1 LTSRDT
7 TDERAGD
14 GPSGVD
20 ELVARARELA
30 AVDASSARTLLH
42 RARAAARAGD
52 DLSAEALVIDR
63 IAHVEYE
70 LGRLDE
76 AFAVA
81 LEALELA
88 RRVGNAEVEVSALL
102 LAGRVHG
109 HAGNAAAALRN
120 FDGALQRYRE
130 AGLQGDEGRL
140 LREVGEAHR
149 RLGQY
154 DQALVALEAALGV
167 QRGMTVPAGDVAV
180 LVDMARVR
188 AERGE
193 HLLAIGLCE
202 HAAALAQQQAPG
214 ELADIEV
221 QLAESYQAIDDSTMV
236 EDHLRAAYTALAFDD
251 RPATS
256 VRIAVAESAWRRARG
271 EFGEAVAVATRAVE
285 TASRATLREPLIAC
299 HRELLAGYKGMGRID
314 EALQCAERLL
324 ELTERNPHTIHPAP
338 VNLLAI
344 EHEVVAARFRNE
356 IVHIRAVEIDEQVGR
371 RTAAHHGFT
380 VELLQQL
387 VDRGDPVH
395 GRAHADSVGELSAA
409 IAREL
414 GEPERWCSMLQL
426 AAQLHDVGKALV
438 DDAISRKP
446 GELSGDEFELMKQ
459 HARHGADLLS
469 GSPSE
474 AIALAAEVARSHHER
489 WDGQGYP
496 DHLERVH
503 IPLAARIVA
512 VADVF
517 DALRTPRPDR
527 PQIDTAEALALVRAG
542 AGSQF
547 EPRVVD
553 ALERVI
559 AIQSSG

>member
-1 LTSRDT
+1 LTLRDI

-14 GPSGVD
+14 GPSVVD

-30 AVDASSARTLLH
+30 GVDASSARTLLH

-52 DLSAEALVIDR
+52 NVSAEALVIDR
-63 IAHVEYE
+63 IAHVEYD

-81 LEALELA
+81 LEALDLA
-88 RRVGNAEVEVSALL
+88 RRVGNTGVEVSALL

-109 HAGNAAAALRN
+109 LAGNAAAALQS
-120 FDGALQRYRE
+120 FADALRRYRE
-130 AGLQGDEGRL
+130 VGLQGDEGQL
-140 LREVGEAHR
+140 LRDVGEAHR

-154 DQALVALEAALGV
+154 DQALVALEDALGV
-167 QRGMTVPAGDVAV
+167 QRGMDVPAGDVAV

-202 HAAALAQQQAPG
+202 QAAALAQQHSPG

-221 QLAESYQAIDDSTMV
+221 QLAESYQVIDDSAMV
-236 EDHLRAAYTALAFDD
+236 EDHLRAAYDALAFDD
-251 RPATS
+251 RPVTA

-271 EFGEAVAVATRAVE
+271 EFGEAVAVATRAADS
-285 TASRATLREPLIAC
+285 ASRAQLLQPLIAC
-299 HRELLAGYKGMGRID
+299 HREMLAGYKGMGRID

-324 ELTERNPHTIHPAP
+324 ELAGRDPHTNHPAP
-338 VNLLAI
+338 VDLLAI
-344 EHEVVAARFRNE
+344 EHELIAARFRKE
-356 IVHIRAVEIDEQVGR
+356 IVHIRAVEIDEQVER
-371 RTAAHHGFT
+371 RTAAHHGF
-380 VELLQQL
+380 VMELLHRL
-387 VDRGDPVH
+387 VERGDPIH

-414 GEPERWCSMLQL
+414 GEHERWCSMLQL
-426 AAQLHDVGKALV
+426 AAQLHDVGKVLV

-446 GELSGDEFELMKQ
+446 GELSGNEFELMKQ
-459 HARHGADLLS
+459 HAQHGADLLS

-474 AIALAAEVARSHHER
+474 TITLAAEIARSHHER
-489 WDGQGYP
+489 WDGLGYP

-517 DALRTPRPDR
+517 DALCTPRPDR
-527 PQIDTAEALALVRAG
+527 PQIDTADALALVRAG

-553 ALERVI
+553 AIERVI
-559 AIQSSG
+559 ARQRSG